1 MVLLLERN
9 KMSKIDFAKRWEYFT
24 VNELECR
31 GTGECHMQEDFMS
44 MLVNIRREIDRPL
57 IVSSGYRSPA
67 HNARI
72 GGAANSPHIHGRAVD
87 IVCMGT
93 VAYNLIRISL
103 KHGMTGIGVS
113 QKGPAENR
121 FIHIDNIAKGQQ
133 ELLGPR
139 PWVWS
144 Y

>member
-1 MVLLLERN
+1 
-9 KMSKIDFAKRWEYFT
+9 MSKIDFAKRWEYFT

-93 VAYNLIRISL
+93 VAYNLIRIAL

>member
-1 MVLLLERN
+1 
-9 KMSKIDFAKRWEYFT
+9 MSKIDFAKRWEYFT

-57 IVSSGYRSPA
+57 IVSSGYRSPE
-67 HNARI
+67 HNAKI
-72 GGAANSPHIHGRAVD
+72 GGSANSPHTYGRAVD

-93 VAYNLIRISL
+93 VAYKLIQIAI
-103 KHGMTGIGVS
+103 KHGMTGIGVA

-121 FIHIDNIAKGQQ
+121 FIHLDNMN
-133 ELLGPR
+133 EDSHPR

>member
-1 MVLLLERN
+1 
-9 KMSKIDFAKRWEYFT
+9 MSKIDFAKRWEYFT

-72 GGAANSPHIHGRAVD
+72 GGASNSPHIHGRAVD

-93 VAYNLIRISL
+93 VAYNLICISL